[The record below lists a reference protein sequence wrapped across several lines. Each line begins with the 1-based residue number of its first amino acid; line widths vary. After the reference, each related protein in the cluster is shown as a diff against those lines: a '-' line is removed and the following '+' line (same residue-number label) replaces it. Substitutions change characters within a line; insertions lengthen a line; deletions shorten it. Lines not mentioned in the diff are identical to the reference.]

1 VLDPGGGSS
10 HNLIRSKEKGAEG
23 LREREKK
30 MTKTTT
36 KTTTTYTYII
46 VRIDLYPEDSEVLSR
61 VVASS
66 ASEALT
72 MSGYT
77 PDNACD
83 CYCCLDYA
91 SAGAEP
97 RNEYGS
103 PWFPHVAAYV
113 TD

>member
-1 VLDPGGGSS
+1 LIFLIDLGGGLSYAL
-10 HNLIRSKEKGAEG
+10 NRSQQKGAEG

-30 MTKTTT
+30 MT

-61 VVASS
+61 VVAKS
-66 ASEALT
+66 ASEALKL
-72 MSGYT
+72 SGYT
-77 PDNACD
+77 PDDD
-83 CYCCLDYA
+83 CGCLHCLDYA